1 MKKVLILLMTLSAIP
16 FASAEVYSCGP
27 GCYTS
32 SPSKGIGRASLGH
45 RIGSYTS
52 EPAPR
57 ITISAEEKTDQQP
70 VAKAQTVTR
79 RAATASPARSVPA
92 VAVQQ
97 PAAPRMNAAR
107 AGGRRTILEQELTN
121 ERNALAAAQQALA
134 SGRAVSGQADA
145 NHQARVRQLESAVLD
160 RQQNIQALQ
169 RELARM

>member
-70 VAKAQTVTR
+70 VAGAKK
-79 RAATASPARSVPA
+79 P
-92 VAVQQ
+92 
-97 PAAPRMNAAR
+97 
-107 AGGRRTILEQELTN
+107 L
-121 ERNALAAAQQALA
+121 
-134 SGRAVSGQADA
+134 RAVPQLLA
-145 NHQARVRQLESAVLD
+145 QRVLC
-160 RQQNIQALQ
+160 Q
-169 RELARM
+169 RWQYNNLLRRV